1 MEHIRRPRVGHI
13 QFLNCLPLYHGL
25 VRSAALLDLELRKG
39 TPTEL
44 NRMLLDGELDVSP
57 ISSVTYLRH
66 AHDLLVLPDIA
77 VSADGPVRSIA
88 LVSRRP
94 VEDLEGATLALANT
108 SATSVA
114 LLDILL
120 RERWRVKV
128 ETFSCPPDL
137 ARMLEEA
144 DAALLIGDDALRA
157 TVAASRGPASDP
169 VHVYDLG
176 LEWKAH
182 TGLPMVFAVWAVR
195 RDWAA
200 SHPELVRAV
209 HEAFQFSLV
218 HSIAEVEA
226 IAASVARWEPFDAAF
241 LADYFRGLRFGLGP
255 RERDGLKAFAAH
267 LLTAGAQ
274 GLREVP
280 ELRLA
285 EVGGGDSSF
294 GLSRTA
300 TPGSRG
306 M

>member
-1 MEHIRRPRVGHI
+1 MEHTRRPRVGHI

-44 NRMLLDGELDVSP
+44 NRMLLSGALDVSP

-94 VEDLEGATLALANT
+94 VEDIDGATIALANT

-120 RERWRVKV
+120 RERWGVRVDSF
-128 ETFSCPPDL
+128 TCPPDL
-137 ARMLEEA
+137 ARMLQEA

-157 TVAASRGPASDP
+157 TVTASRAPASDP

-176 LEWKAH
+176 REWKAH

-200 SHPELVRAV
+200 AYPELVSAV
-209 HEAFQFSLV
+209 HQAFQFSLA
-218 HSIAEVEA
+218 HSIREVES
-226 IAASVARWEPFDAAF
+226 IAVAVARWEPFDAAF
-241 LADYFRGLRFGLGP
+241 LADYFRALRFRLGP
-255 RERDGLKAFAAH
+255 RERAGLQAFAAR
-267 LLTAGAQ
+267 LVGTDD
-274 GLREVP
+274 GLIEVP
-280 ELRLA
+280 ELKFA
-285 EVGGGDSSF
+285 DVSSEE
-294 GLSRTA
+294 GLLV
-300 TPGSRG
+300 PE
-306 M
+306 

>member
-1 MEHIRRPRVGHI
+1 MEHVRRPRVGHI

-44 NRMLLDGELDVSP
+44 NRMLLAGELDVSP

-66 AHDLLVLPDIA
+66 APELLVLPDIA
-77 VSADGPVRSIA
+77 VSADGPVRSIV
-88 LVSRRP
+88 LISRRP
-94 VEDLEGATLALANT
+94 VEDLDGATLALANT
-108 SATSVA
+108 SATSIA

-128 ETFSCPPDL
+128 DSFSCPPDL

-157 TVAASRGPASDP
+157 TVAASRAPASDP
-169 VHVYDLG
+169 AYVYDLG

-200 SHPELVRAV
+200 SYPELVRAV
-209 HEAFQFSLV
+209 HGAFQFSLM
-218 HSIAEVEA
+218 HSISEVEA
-226 IAASVARWEPFDAAF
+226 IAAAVARWEPFDAAF
-241 LADYFRGLRFGLGP
+241 LSDYFQALRFRLGAREQAGLR
-255 RERDGLKAFAAH
+255 AFAERLVTSGYSELAGVPS
-267 LLTAGAQ
+267 LTF
-274 GLREVP
+274 
-280 ELRLA
+280 A
-285 EVGGGDSSF
+285 EVGDSGIGL
-294 GLSRTA
+294 GLSARTEE
-300 TPGSRG
+300 GS
-306 M
+306 